1 MVVSSGDI
9 NSALCLVCNGFLCGG
24 GVLNRGFNKVV
35 TAIDELCADCGGG
48 DCGWD
53 AIISSSNISFWVD
66 GFSLFSSHSNA

>member
-9 NSALCLVCNGFLCGG
+9 NSALRLVCNGFLCAG

-53 AIISSSNISFWVD
+53 AIISSLNISFWVD

>member
-9 NSALCLVCNGFLCGG
+9 NSALRLVCNGFLCGG

-53 AIISSSNISFWVD
+53 AIISSLNISFWVD
-66 GFSLFSSHSNA
+66 CFSLYSSHSNA

>member
-1 MVVSSGDI
+1 MVVSSRDI
-9 NSALCLVCNGFLCGG
+9 NSALCLLCNGFLCGG

-53 AIISSSNISFWVD
+53 AIISSSNILFWVD
-66 GFSLFSSHSNA
+66 VFSLISSHFNA

>member
-9 NSALCLVCNGFLCGG
+9 NSALRLLCNSFLCGG

-53 AIISSSNISFWVD
+53 AIIS
-66 GFSLFSSHSNA
+66 